1 MQVTKS
7 ALLILFALI
16 PISIGVKFFDNSS
29 IDAKTPSLVLTT
41 DYVEIEVNTD
51 FIPGLYILG
60 GDYDEIL
67 HAEVNVSQ
75 IGEIET
81 YYIVRLGDQEIE
93 VPLSVKIIDTEPPEF
108 LVIQEVIE
116 IKQNEEIDLSLYF
129 DVYDN
134 SESDVR
140 LFLDQDIDTSLIQ
153 ETNTIIYAIDKSG
166 NESSLGVRV
175 IVVAVDDKQFERE
188 FKDITRTELI
198 RFSTSFTNDVNLE
211 KGKEVVTYIQNISYF
226 LIYSILALLIRP
238 VS

>member
-140 LFLDQDIDTSLIQ
+140 LFR
-153 ETNTIIYAIDKSG
+153 EAIS
-166 NESSLGVRV
+166 
-175 IVVAVDDKQFERE
+175 
-188 FKDITRTELI
+188 
-198 RFSTSFTNDVNLE
+198 
-211 KGKEVVTYIQNISYF
+211 
-226 LIYSILALLIRP
+226 
-238 VS
+238 